1 MITYDD
7 VLLKRNPNCWSRVI
21 RLLSGHAPKG
31 GYMAHLPDWREYLPE
46 TLASKVTFRLQKWW
60 NQRRSADLYPEYL
73 DICNSGGKFGT
84 PIPEHQLVLR
94 KGFPKG
100 SWEWQMHMYG
110 AALYYHMASSRGE
123 SIVNLDE
130 NMLRN
135 KQVLELECM
144 RGGGARYLAQVC
156 GPERYVATDES
167 EENIKICKAV
177 HEPFPPGLTFQ
188 QVKIA
193 EISNAFEAESFD
205 ALLCVEAG
213 AELDKKEL
221 VQSAKHVLNPGGLL
235 LLCDAFMQ
243 EQVRDLLQE
252 LQHGFEVEVC
262 TDIGKWI
269 RATGLSPVNIAETH
283 SVFGVAGCTYMRI
296 VARRLWENGVFLWNY
311 AVQRFYSIGVWLEVY
326 SRRRFASHNSPQDW
340 AGGSCCPGVVLR

>member
-1 MITYDD
+1 MYGEHLLSREGSLISPIPMITYDD
-7 VLLKRNPNCWSRVI
+7 ALLKRNPNCWSQVI

-167 EENIKICKAV
+167 EENIKRCKAV

-188 QVKIA
+188 HVKIA
-193 EISNAFEAESFD
+193 EIPNAFEAESFD

-269 RATGLSPVNIAETH
+269 RATGLSPVNIPETH

-296 VARRLWENGVFLWNY
+296 VARRL
-311 AVQRFYSIGVWLEVY
+311 
-326 SRRRFASHNSPQDW
+326 
-340 AGGSCCPGVVLR
+340 